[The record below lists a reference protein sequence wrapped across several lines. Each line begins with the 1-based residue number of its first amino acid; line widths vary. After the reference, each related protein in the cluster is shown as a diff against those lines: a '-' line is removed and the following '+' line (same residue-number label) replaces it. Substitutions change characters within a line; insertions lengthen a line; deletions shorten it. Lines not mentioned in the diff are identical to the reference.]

1 MRVSPPKVFGEAV
14 AAGKPPAGSAGAQ
27 DAYRQTGFVLG
38 AEVDL
43 VVSGL
48 ALEGQV
54 ADTSSGAKF
63 RTQVTASA
71 LGLWS
76 RSWLSR
82 LQALH
87 ALQWG
92 NYTAAMPLVRAAADY
107 QAAQLWLLQ
116 TDASEWRDWL
126 DQGGVSMRHEEH
138 AMEYRLHAFRSA
150 EVLVGH
156 EVLGPVY
163 RAATDLS
170 LSHFGTTLLLAGSES
185 TPERVMMTF
194 GDRDFHLGL
203 AEVVFG
209 WLLQL
214 GAAQILDLARFP
226 AAVAPAEDGA
236 AAWVQAAL
244 KMNARADRC
253 HVECVERAGETRHL
267 IDGWRRRPGDA
278 AKRIML

>member
-54 ADTSSGAKF
+54 ADASSGAKF

-92 NYTAAMPLVRAAADY
+92 NYTAAMPLVRAAAD
-107 QAAQLWLLQ
+107 
-116 TDASEWRDWL
+116 SC
-126 DQGGVSMRHEEH
+126 V
-138 AMEYRLHAFRSA
+138 
-150 EVLVGH
+150 
-156 EVLGPVY
+156 
-163 RAATDLS
+163 
-170 LSHFGTTLLLAGSES
+170 LLALLCFLFVS
-185 TPERVMMTF
+185 
-194 GDRDFHLGL
+194 
-203 AEVVFG
+203 VF
-209 WLLQL
+209 QDTH
-214 GAAQILDLARFP
+214 IMYDL
-226 AAVAPAEDGA
+226 
-236 AAWVQAAL
+236 VQFL
-244 KMNARADRC
+244 KSGNMDVR
-253 HVECVERAGETRHL
+253 
-267 IDGWRRRPGDA
+267 
-278 AKRIML
+278 